1 MALADTRPGQRLH
14 ARLRLTLLA
23 TAMVIVTA
31 ACGNSPA
38 GQTSPVSTLAPQSTD
53 AGVPTA
59 AGGGSAAACRDLKNL
74 KSLDYAFGASFS
86 IIKSLDASG
95 KALTLQH
102 LEAFVAEAPPELQS
116 AATDLA
122 AFWTALIADPN
133 SVTESDPRLT
143 SATQKLNDWLAANC
157 T

>member
-1 MALADTRPGQRLH
+1 MALADTRHARPPY
-14 ARLRLTLLA
+14 ARLRFALLA
-23 TAMVIVTA
+23 AAMLITTV
-31 ACGNSPA
+31 ACSNNPA
-38 GQTSPVSTLAPQSTD
+38 GQTAPASTPAPQSTD
-53 AGVPTA
+53 AGVPTT
-59 AGGGSAAACRDLKNL
+59 AGGGNAATCRDLQNL

-102 LEAFVAEAPPELQS
+102 LQAFLAEAPPELQS
-116 AATDLA
+116 AVTDLA

-143 SATQKLNDWLAANC
+143 SATQKFNDWLAANC
-157 T
+157 A